1 MLRIS
6 EEPPLKKSRQ
16 PEKYEE
22 NKTKLHKLLC
32 LSLLVASRSMEFI
45 NEPYFSET
53 IAKIALMNLDDITD
67 DKKNGFLEVIQQFY
81 NFMHGKV
88 NFLYLSCWVSWRRIL
103 LSRSRFRRPMLRP
116 TSLRI
121 RSSTILYLFLI
132 TR

>member
-53 IAKIALMNLDDITD
+53 IAKIAIMNLDDITD

-88 NFLYLSCWVSWRRIL
+88 NFL
-103 LSRSRFRRPMLRP
+103 
-116 TSLRI
+116 
-121 RSSTILYLFLI
+121 
-132 TR
+132 